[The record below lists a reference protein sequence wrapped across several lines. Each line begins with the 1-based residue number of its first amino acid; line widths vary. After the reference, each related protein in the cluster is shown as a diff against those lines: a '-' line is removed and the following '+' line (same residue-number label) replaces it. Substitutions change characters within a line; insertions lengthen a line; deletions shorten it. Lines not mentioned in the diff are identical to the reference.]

1 MVRIFK
7 DAGSGQFVI
16 QTTCLDLDSYIAEL
30 GEALHKVVTS
40 GTTADISSDDGIS
53 AMGILQNAMP
63 VAFKL
68 AGYKADTVSEQR
80 TLVCGNISPSACEVV
95 ASAGR

>member
-7 DAGSGQFVI
+7 DAGSGDFVI
-16 QTTCLDLDSYIAEL
+16 QTTCIDLNTYIAEL
-30 GEALHKVVTS
+30 GEAMHKVITT
-40 GTTADISSDDGIS
+40 GTVSDISSDDGIS

-63 VAFKL
+63 IAFKL

-80 TLVCGNISPSACEVV
+80 TLICGDISPTSCEVV